1 VYLKTLEIQGFKSFP
16 EKTIIEFHKGI
27 TAIVGPNGSG
37 KSNVTDAIRWVLGEQ
52 SIKTL
57 RGSRMQ
63 DIIFTGTQS
72 RRAMGYAEVTMVIDN
87 SDGKMDIQYS
97 EIAVTRRLYRSG
109 ESEYFLNKTSCR
121 LKDILSVFMDTG
133 LGRDG
138 YSIVG
143 QGRVDEILSNKSED
157 RRKVFEEASGIVKY
171 KTRKEESERKLNNTR
186 QNLLRINDIIA
197 EIENQI
203 GPLKKQSETA
213 KQYLLYRDELKSI
226 EVALFLE
233 NIDKYSEKLKEY
245 SQEFDSL
252 SFQIEENNFNLEKI
266 KSQNRKFTDKI
277 KELDEEIEQKKLMLQ
292 NYSDS
297 IKDKK
302 SKIEMNLNKIE
313 QHNIKITAIDSESD
327 SVSERILK
335 IEEELKTKKEKE
347 VYLNKQLLQF
357 KEELLS
363 YENQMKQV
371 ISALDEK
378 YKRAESLKFRSDE
391 LTESLYDKRSQ
402 SRQTRAQNE
411 MITGRNTSID
421 NEIASLI
428 SEKDSLSI
436 QKEECEENF
445 QEINNKEKLLKD
457 EIDKI
462 KIELDNLKKD
472 CTKSS
477 VKIETDKLDIENI
490 NYRIKTLTELEESMS
505 GFSDAVKAIIKKNKD
520 DKSFFPGI
528 RGTVA
533 DLIYV
538 DKKFETAIETA
549 LGQSIQNVITDTER
563 TASDIINHLKHN
575 RMGRATFL
583 PITSVAPRHLEKNIS
598 DKVRFMKGFIGI
610 GKEVV
615 EYPEDI
621 DNIVS
626 SLLGRIVIV
635 DIMDNAISIAR
646 QFGFSFRIVT
656 LDGDVVNP
664 GGSMTG
670 GFQKSKG
677 TGILGRSREI
687 EDLTNKIKEIRQ
699 SVAIDSEKLTQ
710 KEELLVEKARELQIR
725 EQKHTNIS
733 HEKIREESRLAS
745 MNQDITR
752 CSSRI
757 NMLKAE
763 KSQLEKQMNEIDNEA
778 DLFEKEALEIENQ
791 ISILKDEIEKIQTEN
806 TIEQESRDELRELI
820 SDLKLSVNSIEESL
834 NSAREMTERIEN
846 EKQAYIGRE
855 EKSKDDQQKSFAEI
869 ELLEKENLSILED
882 INKLSVEK
890 EELTLQTDQLS
901 SSRKDIDS
909 QMSDFYEKFGEISE
923 KIGVLQTEIGKSEVK
938 KGRMETALDDVKN
951 KLWEQYELTY
961 DNAQKWRTDI
971 SNLTAALKQVNDLKN
986 QIKELGD
993 INVNSIEEYEKVS
1006 ERYEFLVNQ
1015 RDDIEISS
1023 QKLIKLITDITD
1035 EMKKQ
1040 FMSHFE
1046 IINENFKEV
1055 FSELFGGGMAEIAL
1069 GSEDD
1074 VLNCNIDIHAQ
1085 PPGKKLQNML
1095 LLSGGERCL
1104 TAIALLFAILKL
1116 RPSPF
1121 CVLDEIEAALDD
1133 TNIVRFSEYVRNYS
1147 DESQFILVTH
1157 RKGTME
1163 AADMLYGVTMQERGI
1178 SKVLSMKL
1186 D

>member
-1 VYLKTLEIQGFKSFP
+1 MYLKTLEIQGFKSFP

-57 RGSRMQ
+57 RGSKMQ

-87 SDGKMDIQYS
+87 ADGKMDIEYS

-109 ESEYFLNKTSCR
+109 ESEYFLNKTACR
-121 LKDILSVFMDTG
+121 LKDILTIFMDTG

-171 KTRKEESERKLNNTR
+171 KTRKEESERKLNNTK

-203 GPLKKQSETA
+203 GPLRKQSETA
-213 KQYLLYRDELKSI
+213 KQYLLYRDELKSL

-245 SQEFDSL
+245 SEEYDSL

-266 KSQNRKFTDKI
+266 KSQNRNFTDKI
-277 KELDEEIEQKKLMLQ
+277 KLLDEDIEQKKLTLQ

-297 IKDKK
+297 IKDKN

-313 QHNIKITAIDSESD
+313 QLNIKISAIDSESD
-327 SVSERILK
+327 SVSTRILK

-347 VYLNKQLLQF
+347 VYLNRQLIQYR
-357 KEELLS
+357 EELLN
-363 YENQMKQV
+363 YENKMKDI

-378 YKRAESLKFRSDE
+378 HKSAEALKFRSDE

-402 SRQTRAQNE
+402 SKQTRAQNE
-411 MITGRNTSID
+411 MIAGRNISID

-445 QEINNKEKLLKD
+445 QLISNKAQELQETIENIRL
-457 EIDKI
+457 
-462 KIELDNLKKD
+462 ELDILKKD
-472 CTKSS
+472 CTDSS
-477 VKIETDKLDIENI
+477 VQIETSKLDIENI
-490 NYRIKTLTELEESMS
+490 NYRIKTLTELEESMV
-505 GFSDAVKAIIKKNKD
+505 GFSDAVKSIMKRNNEE
-520 DKSFFPGI
+520 KSFFPGI

-533 DLIYV
+533 ELISV
-538 DKKFETAIETA
+538 DKKYETAIETA
-549 LGQSIQNVITDTER
+549 LGQSIQNIITDNER
-563 TASDIINHLKHN
+563 TASDIINHLKQN
-575 RMGRATFL
+575 RLGRATFL
-583 PITSVAPRHLEKNIS
+583 PITSVTPRYLERNIY
-598 DKVRFMKGFIGI
+598 DKVRSSKGFIGV
-610 GKEVV
+610 GKDVIN
-615 EYPEDI
+615 YPGDI
-621 DNIVS
+621 ENIVG

-656 LDGDVVNP
+656 LDGDVINP

-670 GFQKSKG
+670 GFQKTKG

-687 EDLTNKIKEIRQ
+687 EDLTNRIEEMKKSVKIY
-699 SVAIDSEKLTQ
+699 SEELVQ
-710 KEELLVEKARELQIR
+710 KEKMLIDKARELQTK
-725 EQKHTNIS
+725 EQNQTNIS
-733 HEKIREESRLAS
+733 HEKIREESKLAQ
-745 MNQDITR
+745 MNQYITR

-763 KSQLEKQMNEIDNEA
+763 KSQLEKQMTEIDNEA
-778 DLFEKEALEIENQ
+778 DLFEKEALDIENQ
-791 ISILKDEIEKIQTEN
+791 VNIIKEEIEKIQTEN

-834 NSAREMTERIEN
+834 NSAKEMTERIES
-846 EKQAYIGRE
+846 EKEAYIGRE
-855 EKSKDDQQKSFAEI
+855 EKSKDEQKKSLVEI
-869 ELLEKENLSILED
+869 ELLENENLSIFDE
-882 INKLSVEK
+882 I
-890 EELTLQTDQLS
+890 EELSGDKKKFSLQIDEMVG
-901 SSRKDIDS
+901 SRKEIDL

-938 KGRMETALDDVKN
+938 KGRMETALDEVKN

-961 DNAQKWRTDI
+961 DNAQKWKMDI
-971 SNLTAALKQVNDLKN
+971 SNLTAALKQVNDLKS

-993 INVNSIEEYEKVS
+993 ISINSIEEYEKVS
-1006 ERYEFLVNQ
+1006 ERYEFLVKQ
-1015 RDDIEISS
+1015 RDDIEISC
-1023 QKLIKLITDITD
+1023 QKLVKLITEITE

-1040 FMSHFE
+1040 FMTHFE

-1074 VLNCNIDIHAQ
+1074 ILNCNIDIHAQ

-1116 RPSPF
+1116 KPSPF